1 MKFKISNKEEILA
14 TLSEVEK
21 QMCDIR
27 FALTHLPQEFEI
39 TPVDDQEKNSSA
51 DRQ

>member
-1 MKFKISNKEEILA
+1 MKFKIANKEEILA

-27 FALTHLPQEFEI
+27 FALTQLPQEFELE
-39 TPVDDQEKNSSA
+39 PVDDQEENSND